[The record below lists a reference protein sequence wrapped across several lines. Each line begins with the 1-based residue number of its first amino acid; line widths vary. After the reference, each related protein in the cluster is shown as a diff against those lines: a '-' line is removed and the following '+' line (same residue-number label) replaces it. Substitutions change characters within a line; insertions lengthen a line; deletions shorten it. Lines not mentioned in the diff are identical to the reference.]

1 LGYQVRKQIIFLI
14 SELKFTHFLSFI
26 SHSVCNVVCVD
37 DNIEAIQIPDVTAV
51 DLLNQNHQ
59 RAQPDESDEQNS
71 KFSMAA
77 GNFCEI
83 YGTPANAGNWD
94 AVLTCF
100 FMDTAAVP
108 ME

>member
-1 LGYQVRKQIIFLI
+1 LGYQVRKTIEINL
-14 SELKFTHFLSFI
+14 FLSQRKLLIFFF
-26 SHSVCNVVCVD
+26 SSSVCNVVCVD
-37 DNIEAIQIPDVTAV
+37 DNIEPIQIPDVTAV
-51 DLLNQNHQ
+51 DLLNQKHQ
-59 RAQPDESDEQNS
+59 RAQPDESDDQNS